1 LLIID
6 GWNNL
11 QGNWLLIQIDKD
23 TMVFE
28 KGTGAADAYK
38 SKFSATMK
46 KDKM

>member
-28 KGTGAADAYK
+28 KGTGAADADK
-38 SKFSATMK
+38 ATLSLK
-46 KDKM
+46 KKI